1 MSRHEELQQVWHNDG
16 HKIELR
22 INKAE
27 LEVLSTI
34 CPHEDDSPCKN
45 IAGDCVVTWFIDRFG
60 MECNGGICPPAEFIE
75 ISWTTVGDINNFD
88 SCQVWFM
95 PLTDDIFSAW
105 MISNSMEELS

>member
-1 MSRHEELQQVWHNDG
+1 MTRHVEIQQIWHNDG

-34 CPHEDDSPCKN
+34 CPHENDAPCKN
-45 IAGDCVVTWFIDRFG
+45 MTGDCVVTWFINRFG
-60 MECNGGICPPAEFIE
+60 MECNGGMCPPAEFLE
-75 ISWTTVGDINNFD
+75 ISWTIVGDINNFD

-95 PLTDDIFSAW
+95 PLTDDIFDAW
-105 MISNSMEELS
+105 MISNLAEELD